1 VVKLCAVI
9 PVLILF
15 ASTVANVSAIE
26 QDVSAQATVTTQRTA
41 PAPGQ
46 ISGHIYRADTGEA
59 LPKAE
64 VGLLPV
70 TGSSMN
76 FTGEKRFAITDA
88 AGFYSFTKVAPG
100 TYVVAAQHAGFIQ
113 ESFDGAISPL
123 NAEILTVNSGESLN
137 KIDIRLLAY
146 GVISGTLFDEDNQP
160 LEDISIQPVRISYL
174 RGGRRLEQPYKNA
187 KTDDQGNFRLYGLPP
202 GNYFVRTDTTN
213 QSAQSGEQIFQLA
226 YYPGTPAI
234 ENAQRISVTSGSEA
248 GGIRFS
254 VGKQKLFSI
263 SGKVI
268 DSTGFPGPRRY
279 IVRAGRVSGSEDA
292 AAAVIGADGSF
303 SFRGVP
309 SGEYLLWAATLPA
322 GPSGQNNAPRQGSGG
337 FAIVQVGESNA
348 RANIQV
354 SAEVEASGKVLI
366 ENAHGETVSDV
377 MVVLWPEQNILGI
390 GPNML
395 NAETDRGGGFKIH
408 YLVSGNYYFST
419 YGGSGMYLKQA
430 VCNGKDLTFLP
441 VTIEPGIGVSDC
453 VLTMGTDAGVVKG
466 RVLDNEKPVPGLTV
480 VAIPGQRSLRHLDR
494 FTVTGKTNANGE
506 YQLSAMIPGDY
517 LLFAVPPDDSESY
530 FDIDF
535 ADHNQRDAE
544 RVSVKSGETKIV
556 TLKPATSQ

>member
-1 VVKLCAVI
+1 V
-9 PVLILF
+9 
-15 ASTVANVSAIE
+15 
-26 QDVSAQATVTTQRTA
+26 
-41 PAPGQ
+41 
-46 ISGHIYRADTGEA
+46 
-59 LPKAE
+59 
-64 VGLLPV
+64 
-70 TGSSMN
+70 
-76 FTGEKRFAITDA
+76 
-88 AGFYSFTKVAPG
+88 
-100 TYVVAAQHAGFIQ
+100 
-113 ESFDGAISPL
+113 
-123 NAEILTVNSGESLN
+123 
-137 KIDIRLLAY
+137 Y
-146 GVISGTLFDEDNQP
+146 GVISGTLSDEDNQP

-234 ENAQRISVTSGSEA
+234 ENAQRISVTAGSEA

-268 DSTGFPGPRRY
+268 DSTGFSGPRKY
-279 IVRAGRVSGSEDA
+279 LVRAGRASGVEDA
-292 AAAVIGADGSF
+292 ADADIGADGSF
-303 SFRGVP
+303 NFGGVP

-322 GPSGQNNAPRQGSGG
+322 GPNGQNKAPRQGSGG

-354 SAEVEASGKVLI
+354 TAEVEASGKVLI
-366 ENAHGETVSDV
+366 ENAHGETVSGIS
-377 MVVLWPEQNILGI
+377 VVLWPELNILGI

-395 NAETDRGGGFKIH
+395 NDETDQSGAFKIH

-419 YGGSGMYLKQA
+419 YGDSGMYLKQA
-430 VCNGKDLTFLP
+430 VCNGKDHTFLP
-441 VTIEPGIGVSDC
+441 LTIEPGIGVSDC
-453 VLTMGTDAGVVKG
+453 VLTMGKDAGIVKG
-466 RVLDNEKPVPGLTV
+466 QVLNGEKPVSGLTV
-480 VAIPGQRSLRHLDR
+480 VAIPEQRSLRHLDR
-494 FTVTGKTNANGE
+494 FTVIGRTNANGE
-506 YQLSAMIPGDY
+506 YQLSGVIPGDY

-530 FDIDF
+530 FDINF

-544 RVSVKSGETKIV
+544 RVSMKSRETKIV
-556 TLKPATSQ
+556 ALKPTSPQ

>member
-390 GPNML
+390 GPNM
-395 NAETDRGGGFKIH
+395 
-408 YLVSGNYYFST
+408 
-419 YGGSGMYLKQA
+419 YLKQA